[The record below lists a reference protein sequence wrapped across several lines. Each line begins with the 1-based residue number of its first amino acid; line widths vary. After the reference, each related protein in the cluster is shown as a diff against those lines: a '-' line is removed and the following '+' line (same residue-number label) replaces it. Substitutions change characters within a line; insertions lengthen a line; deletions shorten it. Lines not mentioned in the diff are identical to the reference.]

1 MFFYQINSTARIV
14 KYFCR
19 LASIFIPFFRERT
32 KDERTQ
38 YEVYQTLLI
47 LFFLIF
53 FSQVL
58 ALAIHIIGT
67 QVNYTVD
74 KQTTDK
80 SPTHRIRVRNRI
92 QQHNRIHEN
101 INFLG
106 VFSLQTLKRF
116 DFSQQTQIN

>member
-1 MFFYQINSTARIV
+1 MNHTNMFFYQINSTARIV

-53 FSQVL
+53 FSQ
-58 ALAIHIIGT
+58 
-67 QVNYTVD
+67 
-74 KQTTDK
+74 
-80 SPTHRIRVRNRI
+80 
-92 QQHNRIHEN
+92 
-101 INFLG
+101 
-106 VFSLQTLKRF
+106 LKRTCNQYYWH
-116 DFSQQTQIN
+116 SSKLYGRQTNYR